1 MWAYIGSPVLCS
13 SPALSASVPE
23 VHVELRLRHRSQVI
37 CVARTCHF
45 NVYRT
50 ALVAELQPLLR
61 SYLRKTEMTRLSDAF
76 EGGLAHGSLWRL
88 RLTSAVIMQHSD
100 NEYSVIMQHQ
110 RRRRDPR
117 LDGRTCAAL
126 GRRHTPRER
135 RQPSLSARAPCTD
148 TTRIRI
154 RTRTRGCC
162 IVIESMRSRRGDR
175 GGRLR
180 RPQLPQSLPPH
191 APCWST
197 GLSPSITKQAK
208 WSRVVAVEARRS
220 R

>member
-1 MWAYIGSPVLCS
+1 MWAYIGSPVLSS
-13 SPALSASVPE
+13 SPQPSARLPE
-23 VHVELRLRHRSQVI
+23 VSLRRFGDVELRLRHRSQVI

-50 ALVAELQPLLR
+50 ALAAELQPLLR

-135 RQPSLSARAPCTD
+135 RQPSLSARARAVHRHHTHAYAYADAASSLNACARAVGTAGGVRVAP
-148 TTRIRI
+148 
-154 RTRTRGCC
+154 GC
-162 IVIESMRSRRGDR
+162 R
-175 GGRLR
+175 
-180 RPQLPQSLPPH
+180 
-191 APCWST
+191 
-197 GLSPSITKQAK
+197 
-208 WSRVVAVEARRS
+208 
-220 R
+220 